1 MHPVM
6 ATDEI
11 RWAELRHQERLAQ
24 AELRQPIEKQGRAKC
39 GDGNRGDHLAF
50 RLKGATL
57 FMLVAVLGAIVAVV
71 AA

>member
-11 RWAELRHQERLAQ
+11 RWAERRHQERLAQ
-24 AELRQPIEKQGRAKC
+24 AESRHPIAPDRGTS
-39 GDGNRGDHLAF
+39 GDENRRDHIAF
-50 RLKGATL
+50 GGKGATL
-57 FMLVAVLGAIVAVV
+57 CLLVGVIGAIVAMV